1 MKTSP
6 TKQNR
11 LSTKKIEESTMKT
24 QTRNLLSSLAIILIT
39 SLLLAACA
47 EKQLEELIEQ
57 QDEEKTQETTEPVEP
72 EEPVVALP
80 GLPEDVA
87 GYTQWLKLN
96 AEPIPPVPG
105 GDPHNGTKNVY
116 VNKTREDIAP
126 NGEQQF
132 PYPDGSI
139 VIKEAYRPGKDYVG
153 LIAIMRKKAGVDPD
167 HNDWEFIEYTRN
179 ASDAEFSVIAK
190 DGVCWGCHARVEDI
204 DYVFTELD

>member
-1 MKTSP
+1 
-6 TKQNR
+6 
-11 LSTKKIEESTMKT
+11 MKT
-24 QTRNLLSSLAIILIT
+24 QTRNLLSSLTIILIACLFLT
-39 SLLLAACA
+39 ACA
-47 EKQLEELIEQ
+47 DKQLEELIEQ
-57 QDEEKTQETTEPVEP
+57 QDEETTADTAEPVQP

-116 VNKTREDIAP
+116 VSKTREDIAP

-139 VIKEAYRPGKDYVG
+139 VVKEAYRPDKDYVG
-153 LIAIMRKKAGVDPD
+153 LIAIMRKKTGVDPE

-179 ASDAEFSVIAK
+179 APDAEFNVIAK

-204 DYVFTELD
+204 DYVFTALD

>member
-1 MKTSP
+1 
-6 TKQNR
+6 
-11 LSTKKIEESTMKT
+11 MKT
-24 QTRNLLSSLAIILIT
+24 QTRNLLSCLAIILI
-39 SLLLAACA
+39 SCLVLSAYA

-57 QDEEKTQETTEPVEP
+57 QEEEKTETAAEPIQP
-72 EEPVVALP
+72 EETVVALP
-80 GLPEDVA
+80 GLPDDVA

-116 VNKTREDIAP
+116 VNKTVDDIAP
-126 NGEQQF
+126 NGKQQF

-139 VIKEAYRPGKDYVG
+139 VVKEAFRPGKDFVG

-167 HNDWEFIEYTRN
+167 HNDWEFIEYIRN
-179 ASDAEFSVIAK
+179 ASDADFTVIAK

-204 DYVFTELD
+204 DYVFTELQ

>member
-1 MKTSP
+1 M
-6 TKQNR
+6 R
-11 LSTKKIEESTMKT
+11 T
-24 QTRNLLSSLAIILIT
+24 QTRNPLSSLAIMLIT
-39 SLLLAACA
+39 CLLFASCA
-47 EKQLEELIEQ
+47 EKQLEEIIEQ
-57 QDEEKTQETTEPVEP
+57 QDEEKAADTTESALS
-72 EEPVVALP
+72 EEPAVALP
-80 GLPEDVA
+80 GLPDDVA

-139 VIKEAYRPGKDYVG
+139 VVKEAYRPDKDYVG

-179 ASDAEFSVIAK
+179 TSDEAFSVIAK
-190 DGVCWGCHARVEDI
+190 DRVCWGCHARVEDI
-204 DYVFTELD
+204 DYVFTELE

>member
-1 MKTSP
+1 
-6 TKQNR
+6 
-11 LSTKKIEESTMKT
+11 MKT
-24 QTRNLLSSLAIILIT
+24 QTRNLLSSLVIILIT
-39 SLLLAACA
+39 CLFFASCA

-57 QDEEKTQETTEPVEP
+57 QDEEKTMDTAESTPETTQP
-72 EEPVVALP
+72 EEPVMALP
-80 GLPEDVA
+80 GLPADVA

-139 VIKEAYRPGKDYVG
+139 VIKEAYRPGRDYVG
-153 LIAIMRKKAGVDPD
+153 LIAIMRKKAGVNPD

-179 ASDAEFSVIAK
+179 AADADFGVIAK
-190 DGVCWGCHARVEDI
+190 DGVCWGCHSRVEDI
-204 DYVFTELD
+204 DYVFTELE

>member
-1 MKTSP
+1 MK
-6 TKQNR
+6 
-11 LSTKKIEESTMKT
+11 M
-24 QTRNLLSSLAIILIT
+24 QTRKLLSSLTFILIV
-39 SLLLAACA
+39 SLIFTACA

-57 QDEEKTQETTEPVEP
+57 QDEEKTETA
-72 EEPVVALP
+72 EEPVQPEETAAVPLP
-80 GLPEDVA
+80 GLPDDVA

-96 AEPIPPVPG
+96 ADPIPPAPG

-139 VIKEAYRPGKDYVG
+139 VVKEANRPGKDYVG

-167 HNDWEFIEYTRN
+167 HNDWEFIEYVRN
-179 ASDAEFSVIAK
+179 APDAEFSVIAR

>member
-1 MKTSP
+1 
-6 TKQNR
+6 
-11 LSTKKIEESTMKT
+11 MKT
-24 QTRNLLSSLAIILIT
+24 QTRNPLTCLAIILI
-39 SLLLAACA
+39 SCLLLSACA

-57 QDEEKTQETTEPVEP
+57 QEEENTETTEEPIQP
-72 EEPVVALP
+72 EEPVVVSLP

-139 VIKEAYRPGKDYVG
+139 VVKEANRPGKDYVG

-167 HNDWEFIEYTRN
+167 HNDWEFIEYVRN
-179 ASDAEFSVIAK
+179 APDADFTVIAK

-204 DYVFTELD
+204 DYVFTTLD

>member
-1 MKTSP
+1 MKMQTS
-6 TKQNR
+6 
-11 LSTKKIEESTMKT
+11 
-24 QTRNLLSSLAIILIT
+24 NLIASLTLVLIA
-39 SLLLAACA
+39 SLIFTACA

-57 QDEEKTQETTEPVEP
+57 QDEEKTETTEEPVQP

-80 GLPEDVA
+80 GLPDDVA

-96 AEPIPPVPG
+96 AAPIPPVPG

-116 VNKTREDIAP
+116 VNKTRENIAP

-139 VIKEAYRPGKDYVG
+139 VVKEANRPGKDYVG

-167 HNDWEFIEYTRN
+167 HNDWEFIEYVRN
-179 ASDAEFSVIAK
+179 APDAEFSVIAK

-204 DYVFTELD
+204 DYVFTELQ

>member
-1 MKTSP
+1 MKTH
-6 TKQNR
+6 
-11 LSTKKIEESTMKT
+11 
-24 QTRNLLSSLAIILIT
+24 TRNLLSCLAIILI
-39 SLLLAACA
+39 SCLLLSACA

-57 QDEEKTQETTEPVEP
+57 QEDEKTETTEAPVQP
-72 EEPVVALP
+72 EEPVAALP
-80 GLPEDVA
+80 GLPADVA
-87 GYTQWLKLN
+87 GYTQWLQLN

-139 VIKEAYRPGKDYVG
+139 VVKEAFRPGKDFVG
-153 LIAIMRKKAGVDPD
+153 LIAIMRKKAGVAPD
-167 HNDWEFIEYTRN
+167 HNDWEFIEYVRN
-179 ASDAEFSVIAK
+179 AADADFRVIAQ
-190 DGVCWGCHARVEDI
+190 GGICSGCHAQVEDI

>member
-1 MKTSP
+1 
-6 TKQNR
+6 
-11 LSTKKIEESTMKT
+11 MKT
-24 QTRNLLSSLAIILIT
+24 QTRNLLSCLAIILI
-39 SLLLAACA
+39 SCLLLSACA

-57 QDEEKTQETTEPVEP
+57 QEEEEKTEAAEEPIQP
-72 EEPVVALP
+72 EETVVALP
-80 GLPEDVA
+80 GLPDDVA

-96 AEPIPPVPG
+96 ADPIPPVPG

-139 VIKEAYRPGKDYVG
+139 VVKEANRPGKDYVG

-167 HNDWEFIEYTRN
+167 HNDWEFIEYVRN
-179 ASDAEFSVIAK
+179 APDAEFSVIAK
-190 DGVCWGCHARVEDI
+190 DGVCWGCHARVGDI
-204 DYVFTELD
+204 DYVFTELQ

>member
-1 MKTSP
+1 MRSKKFNQLFLRFFLCVAIVLIPCVIFTSCV
-6 TKQNR
+6 
-11 LSTKKIEESTMKT
+11 E
-24 QTRNLLSSLAIILIT
+24 
-39 SLLLAACA
+39 
-47 EKQLEELIEQ
+47 EKQLDELVQEANQEDTEQ
-57 QDEEKTQETTEPVEP
+57 NS

-87 GYTQWLKLN
+87 GYEKWLKLN

-116 VNKTREDIAP
+116 VNQERGTIAP
-126 NGEQQF
+126 DGEQQF

-139 VIKEAYRPGKDYVG
+139 VVKEAFRPNKDYVG
-153 LIAIMRKKAGVDPD
+153 LIAIMRKKAGTDPD

-179 ASDAEFSVIAK
+179 APDADFKVIAS
-190 DGVCWGCHARVEDI
+190 GGICWNCHVRVEDI

>member
-1 MKTSP
+1 
-6 TKQNR
+6 
-11 LSTKKIEESTMKT
+11 MKT
-24 QTRNLLSSLAIILIT
+24 QTRTLLSSLAIILIT

-57 QDEEKTQETTEPVEP
+57 QDEDNTQEITEPVEP
-72 EEPVVALP
+72 EEPVISLP
-80 GLPEDVA
+80 GLPEDVS

>member
-1 MKTSP
+1 
-6 TKQNR
+6 
-11 LSTKKIEESTMKT
+11 MKT
-24 QTRNLLSSLAIILIT
+24 QTRNLLSCLATILI
-39 SLLLAACA
+39 SCLLLSACA

-57 QDEEKTQETTEPVEP
+57 QEEEKTDMT
-72 EEPVVALP
+72 EEPVQPEAPIVVSLP
-80 GLPEDVA
+80 GLPADVA

-116 VNKTREDIAP
+116 VNKTVDDIAP

-139 VIKEAYRPGKDYVG
+139 VVKEAFRPGKDFVG

-167 HNDWEFIEYTRN
+167 HNDWEFIEYVRN
-179 ASDAEFSVIAK
+179 APDADFTVIAK

-204 DYVFTELD
+204 DYVFTELQ

>member
-1 MKTSP
+1 MKTH
-6 TKQNR
+6 TR
-11 LSTKKIEESTMKT
+11 HLL
-24 QTRNLLSSLAIILIT
+24 RNLTVIAILCLFFTACT
-39 SLLLAACA
+39 S
-47 EKQLEELIEQ
+47 EQHLEELVPTPT
-57 QDEEKTQETTEPVEP
+57 EEETVEESVEP
-72 EEPVVALP
+72 EKPAVPLP

-116 VNKTREDIAP
+116 VNKTREVIAP

-139 VIKEAYRPGKDYVG
+139 VVKEAYRPDKDYVG
-153 LIAIMRKKAGVDPD
+153 LIAIMRKKDGVDPD

-190 DGVCWGCHARVEDI
+190 DGVCWGCHTRVEDI

>member
-1 MKTSP
+1 
-6 TKQNR
+6 
-11 LSTKKIEESTMKT
+11 MKT
-24 QTRNLLSSLAIILIT
+24 QTRTLRCSLAIILIA
-39 SLLLAACA
+39 SLLLSACA

-57 QDEEKTQETTEPVEP
+57 QDEEKTQETTSPVES
-72 EEPVVALP
+72 EEPVISLP
-80 GLPEDVA
+80 GLPEDVL

-116 VNKTREDIAP
+116 VNKARETIAP
-126 NGEQQF
+126 DGEQQF

-153 LIAIMRKKAGVDPD
+153 LIAIMRKKAGVDPE

-179 ASDAEFSVIAK
+179 APDAEFSVIAK

>member
-1 MKTSP
+1 MKA
-6 TKQNR
+6 
-11 LSTKKIEESTMKT
+11 
-24 QTRNLLSSLAIILIT
+24 QTRNLLSCLTIVLI
-39 SLLLAACA
+39 SCLLLSACA

-57 QDEEKTQETTEPVEP
+57 QEEETKTETAEEPVQL

-80 GLPEDVA
+80 GLPDDIA

-126 NGEQQF
+126 NGKQQF

-139 VIKEAYRPGKDYVG
+139 VVKEAYRPGKDFVG

-167 HNDWEFIEYTRN
+167 HNDWEFIEYVRN
-179 ASDAEFSVIAK
+179 APDAEFRVIAK
-190 DGVCWGCHARVEDI
+190 DGVCWNCHAGVKDI

>member
-1 MKTSP
+1 
-6 TKQNR
+6 
-11 LSTKKIEESTMKT
+11 MKT
-24 QTRNLLSSLAIILIT
+24 QTRTLLSSLAIILIT

-57 QDEEKTQETTEPVEP
+57 QDEEKTQDTTEPVEP
-72 EEPVVALP
+72 EEPVISLP
-80 GLPEDVA
+80 GLPEDVS

-116 VNKTREDIAP
+116 VNKTREDIAS

>member
-1 MKTSP
+1 MKIQTKHQLLLNLVMIATLCLYFSACTSEKTS
-6 TKQNR
+6 
-11 LSTKKIEESTMKT
+11 
-24 QTRNLLSSLAIILIT
+24 
-39 SLLLAACA
+39 
-47 EKQLEELIEQ
+47 EELVQ
-57 QDEEKTQETTEPVEP
+57 TLQEETIAAEP
-72 EEPVVALP
+72 EEPVVPLP

-87 GYTQWLKLN
+87 GYTGWLKLN

-105 GDPHNGTKNVY
+105 GDPHNGDKNVY
-116 VNKTREDIAP
+116 VNKTRETIAP

-139 VIKEAYRPGKDYVG
+139 VVKEAYRPGKDYVG

-179 ASDAEFSVIAK
+179 ASDADFAVIAK

-204 DYVFTELD
+204 DYVFTELE

>member
-1 MKTSP
+1 
-6 TKQNR
+6 
-11 LSTKKIEESTMKT
+11 MKT
-24 QTRNLLSSLAIILIT
+24 QTRTLLSSLTIILIT
-39 SLLLAACA
+39 SLFLAACA

-57 QDEEKTQETTEPVEP
+57 QDEDNTQEITEPVEP
-72 EEPVVALP
+72 EEPVISLP
-80 GLPEDVA
+80 GLPEDVS